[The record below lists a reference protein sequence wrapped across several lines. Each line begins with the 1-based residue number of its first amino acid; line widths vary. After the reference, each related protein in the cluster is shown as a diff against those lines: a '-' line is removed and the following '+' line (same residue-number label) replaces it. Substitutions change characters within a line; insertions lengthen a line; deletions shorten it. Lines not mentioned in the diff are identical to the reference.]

1 MARFNLIKEIKI
13 LGLLNLIEQEVSD
26 DEIKQMADWVYKN
39 KKDPEMNKQN
49 PMLSWAS
56 DPSQVEGGLKKKL
69 ADPEKRQQTVD
80 YLRKRMGTNKPAEPA
95 KQPELPKQTAPDK
108 ATSPAPATPNQ
119 TGVVTPSPAPS
130 TQSKPT
136 ETKPEPKTQ
145 EPEQKSPTASSE
157 PAKKSW
163 SQVRASMGYSA
174 RDSLTDNPNL
184 LAAYNK
190 YKGG

>member
-1 MARFNLIKEIKI
+1 MARSNLIKEIKI

-56 DPSQVEGGLKKKL
+56 DPSQVEDGLKNKL
-69 ADPEKRQQTVD
+69 ADPGKRQQTVD

-95 KQPELPKQTAPDK
+95 KQPEPVKVEPKAATPATAPAA
-108 ATSPAPATPNQ
+108 ATSTAPEKVETPA
-119 TGVVTPSPAPS
+119 S
-130 TQSKPT
+130 T
-136 ETKPEPKTQ
+136 ETKPDAK
-145 EPEQKSPTASSE
+145 PETPTPAASDA
-157 PAKKSW
+157 PTKKSW
-163 SQVRASMGYSA
+163 SQIRASMGKSA
-174 RDSLTDNPNL
+174 KSSVSDNPEL

-190 YKGG
+190 YKAGPDV